1 MPRRPVP
8 VHGSGIT
15 RPGWTSAITS
25 AGRSPAPTTDSYGPS
40 ARPPRRRRS
49 GSSCRPWR
57 KPALN
62 PPDDSEILLVEDD
75 ADLAEV
81 VALVLEQAGF
91 HVAMASNG
99 VEALQRVQNHMPA
112 LILLDMLMPVMD
124 GWQFAREFRSRHG
137 AATPI
142 VVLTAA

>member
-1 MPRRPVP
+1 M
-8 VHGSGIT
+8 
-15 RPGWTSAITS
+15 
-25 AGRSPAPTTDSYGPS
+25 
-40 ARPPRRRRS
+40 
-49 GSSCRPWR
+49 
-57 KPALN
+57 N
-62 PPDDSEILLVEDD
+62 PPDDNEILLVEDD

-99 VEALQRVQNHMPA
+99 VEALQRVDDHMPS

-137 AATPI
+137 SATPI
-142 VVLTAA
+142 VVLTAAEHACERANEIAADAVLQKPFEMDRLVQMASRFIGTNDRPSA